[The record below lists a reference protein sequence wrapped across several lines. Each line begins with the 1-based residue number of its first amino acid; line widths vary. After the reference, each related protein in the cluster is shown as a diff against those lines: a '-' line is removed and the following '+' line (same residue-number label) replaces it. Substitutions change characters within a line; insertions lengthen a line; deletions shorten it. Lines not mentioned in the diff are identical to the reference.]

1 MANESGRTNR
11 SHDVVIV
18 GAGISGI
25 YMLHRARQF
34 GLDAIALEAG
44 SGVGGTWYWNRY
56 PGARCDIQSLEY
68 SYSFDE
74 QLQQEWHWPE
84 KYSSQADILD
94 YLNHVC
100 DRFGLRS
107 GIQLDTRVESAT
119 YDEERGRWL
128 VATDRGAIDAQFVVM
143 ATGSLSSANTPDI
156 PGLDRFAGHLLH
168 TARWPH
174 EPVDF
179 SDQRVAVVG
188 TGSSGVQVAPEIARQ
203 AARLYVLQRTAS
215 HSLPSNN
222 GPLDPEL
229 EASIKAEYAAFRE
242 ANRRMPAATG
252 AGHLHAIHDESALEV
267 GPDERQRAFEESWT
281 KGGFTFTQTYRDLVV
296 DRAANA
302 LASEFIREKIH
313 SIVHDPTVAELLT
326 PKLLIGCK
334 RMCIDSGYYEMF
346 NRPNVELVDV
356 SETPITALTEH
367 HLHVGNRAIEVD
379 AIVFATGFD
388 AMTGSLLRIDIRGRR
403 GVTLREAWDD
413 GPGTYLGLTV
423 AGFPNLFTITGPGS
437 PSALTN
443 VIMSAEHHVEW
454 VTECIDHMRRHG
466 HRTVEATANAQR
478 AWGEH
483 VESVAATSL
492 RTDPTCN
499 SWYLGSN
506 ISGKKRQF
514 MLLLGFPAYVERC
527 AEIAASGY
535 DGFQFDTSPAGIGG
549 VAT

>member
-1 MANESGRTNR
+1 MNESSLNGHT
-11 SHDVVIV
+11 HDVVIV
-18 GAGISGI
+18 GAGISGM

-74 QLQQEWHWPE
+74 KLQQEWHWPE
-84 KYSSQADILD
+84 KYSSQADILE

-107 GIQLDTRVESAT
+107 GIELDTHVESAT
-119 YDEERGRWL
+119 FDESLARWHVTTNRG
-128 VATDRGAIDAQFVVM
+128 VVGAQFLVM
-143 ATGSLSSANTPDI
+143 ATGVLSAANTPDI
-156 PGLDRFAGHLLH
+156 PGLHQFTGQLLH

-179 SDQRVAVVG
+179 TGKRVAVIG

-203 AARLYVLQRTAS
+203 ASHLYVLQRTAS

-222 GPLDPEL
+222 GPLDPDV
-229 EASIKAEYAAFRE
+229 EAAIKADYTAFRE
-242 ANRRMPAATG
+242 ANRRMPSATG
-252 AGHLHAIHDESALEV
+252 AGDLHAIHDISALDVDAE
-267 GPDERQRAFEESWT
+267 ERRRAFEASWT
-281 KGGFTFTQTYRDLVV
+281 KGGFTFTQTYKDLVV
-296 DRAANA
+296 DRQANA
-302 LASEFIREKIH
+302 LASEFICDKIH
-313 SIVHDPTVAELLT
+313 SIVRDPAVAEMLM
-326 PKLLIGCK
+326 PKVLIGCK
-334 RMCIDSGYYEMF
+334 RMCIDSGYYDMF
-346 NRPNVELVDV
+346 NLPNVELVDV
-356 SETPITALTEH
+356 SQTPIAEIGEH
-367 HLHVGNRAIEVD
+367 HLRVGERQIEVD

-388 AMTGSLLRIDIRGRR
+388 AMTGSLLRVDLHGRG
-403 GVTLREAWDD
+403 GVSLRDAWAD
-413 GPGTYLGLTV
+413 GPGTYLGLFV
-423 AGFPNLFTITGPGS
+423 HGFPNLFTITGPGS

-454 VTECIDHMRRHG
+454 VADCIDHMRLHG
-466 HRTVEATANAQR
+466 HRTVESTSDAQR

-483 VESVAATSL
+483 VAEVASTSL
-492 RTDPTCN
+492 RTDPSCN

-506 ISGKKRQF
+506 IAGKKRQF

-527 AEIAASGY
+527 AEIAANGY
-535 DGFQFDTSPAGIGG
+535 EGLEFD
-549 VAT
+549 ATPPRSDRPER

>member
-1 MANESGRTNR
+1 MSRPSDAEA

-34 GLDAIALEAG
+34 GLKAVALEAG

-56 PGARCDIQSLEY
+56 PGARCDIESLEY

-74 QLQQEWHWPE
+74 QLQKDWHWPE
-84 KYSSQADILD
+84 RYSSQADILE

-100 DRFGLRS
+100 DRFDLR
-107 GIQLDTRVESAT
+107 GDIRLDTRVVSAC
-119 YDEERGRWL
+119 YDGNTRDWRLETTTGPMRAR
-128 VATDRGAIDAQFVVM
+128 FVVM
-143 ATGSLSSANTPDI
+143 ATGSLSAANTPQI
-156 PGLDRFAGHLLH
+156 AGLDRFTGRVLH

-179 SDQRVAVVG
+179 TGKRVVVVG

-203 AARLYVLQRTAS
+203 AAQLVVVQRTAS

-222 GPLDPEL
+222 GPLDPEY
-229 EASIKAEYAAFRE
+229 EATIKADYASFRA

-252 AGHLHAIHDESALEV
+252 AGHLHAIHDVSALDV
-267 GPDERQRAFEESWT
+267 GSNERTLAFEESWT
-281 KGGFTFTQTYRDLVV
+281 KGGFTFTQTFKDLVV
-296 DRAANA
+296 DRTANA
-302 LASEFIREKIH
+302 LAGEFIRDKIH
-313 SIVHDPTVAELLT
+313 SIVRDPDVAELLT
-326 PKLLIGCK
+326 PKVLIGCK

-356 SETPITALTEH
+356 STTPIEEVTDH
-367 HLHVGNRAIEVD
+367 HIRIGDRLIEID
-379 AIVFATGFD
+379 CIVFATGFD
-388 AMTGSLLRIDIRGRR
+388 AMTGSLQRIDIRGRHDQ
-403 GVTLREAWDD
+403 TLRNAWAD
-413 GPGTYLGLTV
+413 GPTTYLGLTV
-423 AGFPNLFTITGPGS
+423 AGFPNLFTVTGPGS

-443 VIMSAEHHVEW
+443 VIVSAEHHVEW
-454 VTECIDHMRRHG
+454 IVDCLDYMRRHG
-466 HRTVEATANAQR
+466 HRTIEASPAAQQ

-483 VESVAATSL
+483 VAEVASTSL
-492 RTDPTCN
+492 RTDPSCN

-506 ISGKKRQF
+506 IAGKKRQF

-527 AEIAASGY
+527 DQIVANGY
-535 DGFQFDTSPAGIGG
+535 EGFEFD
-549 VAT
+549 AT